1 MKDERNL
8 HQISDSGPVLHWGA
22 STHVGNVRIQNQ
34 DFYGTSNTLIVVAD
48 GMGGHNGGEIASEV
62 ATREVLSKPKL
73 SSIQE
78 LAKQVKRANQAV
90 RDRAQENPTLA
101 GMGTTLCALAQT
113 VDPNS
118 LNKLAVVNVGDS
130 RVYVLANGE
139 LHQITQ
145 DHSLV
150 ETMRREGKLTEF
162 EARNHPNR
170 NVITRSI
177 GTHGEVDVDCWE
189 LPARIGDRYLLCT
202 DGLTNEIADE
212 DIKETLMMVT
222 DPQET
227 AEQLVIAAINAEGLD
242 NVTAVVIDIKE
253 GIRETTPL
261 KIPEKV
267 TISRDEIPEIKD
279 EDQKKPIV
287 EKIQLR
293 NALRSDPSRA
303 VKALIGL
310 LVALFA
316 VGSLIGHYARE
327 GFYISFEIRENVDL
341 TESQVV
347 IFKGTKGGVLWF
359 QPTVERWTSILG
371 LDLTEDQRTKIEKG
385 IDFRTVNEAQKYL
398 DGILDENTSAQDAS
412 D

>member
-8 HQISDSGPVLHWGA
+8 HQISNSEPVLHWGA

-62 ATREVLSKPKL
+62 ATREVLSKPKI

-78 LAKQVKRANQAV
+78 LAKQVNRANQAV
-90 RDRAQENPTLA
+90 RERSQENPTLS

-113 VDPNS
+113 ADSND
-118 LNKLAVVNVGDS
+118 LHNLAVVNVGDS
-130 RVYVLANGE
+130 RVYVLADGE

-170 NVITRSI
+170 NIITRSI
-177 GTHGEVDVDCWE
+177 GTHDEVEVDCWE

-202 DGLTNEIADE
+202 DGLTNEITDE
-212 DIKETLMMVT
+212 AIKETLMMIT

-227 AEQLVIAAINAEGLD
+227 AEQLVIAAVDAEGLD

-253 GIRETTPL
+253 GIREITPL
-261 KIPEKV
+261 EIPEKI
-267 TISRDEIPEIKD
+267 TINSGEISETKD
-279 EDQKKPIV
+279 EDQKKLLA

-293 NALRSDPSRA
+293 NALRSDPSQSI
-303 VKALIGL
+303 KALIGL
-310 LVALFA
+310 LVALLT

-371 LDLTEDQRTKIEKG
+371 LDLTEDQRMEIEKG
-385 IDFRTVNEAQKYL
+385 IDFRTIDEAQKYL
-398 DGILDENTSAQDAS
+398 DGILNENASTEDAA